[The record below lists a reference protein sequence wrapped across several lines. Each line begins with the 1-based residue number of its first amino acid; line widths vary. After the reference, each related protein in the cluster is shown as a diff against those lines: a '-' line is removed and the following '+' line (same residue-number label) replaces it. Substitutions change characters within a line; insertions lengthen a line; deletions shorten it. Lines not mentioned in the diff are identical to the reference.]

1 MHPVKFYYVLLFII
15 TIRDIFM
22 LVNHLLYFC
31 SVLSAECVKEIKP
44 KPGDRFLAFVTSVW
58 FLVANWC
65 YQQFIDLICVYCFV
79 SVNNNNNN
87 SS

>member
-1 MHPVKFYYVLLFII
+1 MHPVKFYYFLLFII

-44 KPGDRFLAFVTSVW
+44 KQGDRFLAFVTSV
-58 FLVANWC
+58 
-65 YQQFIDLICVYCFV
+65 
-79 SVNNNNNN
+79 
-87 SS
+87 